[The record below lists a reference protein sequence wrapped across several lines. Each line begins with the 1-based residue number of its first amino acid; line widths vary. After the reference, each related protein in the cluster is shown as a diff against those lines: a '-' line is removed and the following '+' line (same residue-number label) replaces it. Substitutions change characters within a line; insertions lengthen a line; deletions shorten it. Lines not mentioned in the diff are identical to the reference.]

1 MMTSRENIKSVLTSW
16 FIIVRAPLLTVI
28 IVPVLVGAS
37 WVAYQNLVQSFPWDS
52 FFLAFFVGV
61 FLHIAA
67 HTFNCYSDW
76 KSGTDQTN
84 NYYFLFNYD
93 SRRLLNLGLIS
104 EKTVFRVALI
114 SLITASALGLILAFR
129 SGPGIFLIGVIGA
142 LSFYFYVAPP
152 LRSVARKGMAVL
164 LIGLIF
170 GPFAIAGTVYALIEN
185 VSISDFL
192 IGIPVGLLATAIP
205 WINQFPGG
213 NSDRAAGRINLGS
226 KITHWGYLL
235 LLATAYALLLYYFF
249 VEGVLPVGA
258 MLPFV
263 SIPIAVYAIRNAV
276 RDYDQRSMIR
286 ANAATIC
293 LHLVYGLLLAA
304 GLYLSAPISEFI
316 WNSVCC

>member
-1 MMTSRENIKSVLTSW
+1 MTSRENIKIVITSW

-28 IVPVLVGAS
+28 IVPILVGAS
-37 WVAYQNLVQSFPWDS
+37 WVAYQNLVQPFPWDS
-52 FFLAFFVGV
+52 FSLAFFVGV

-84 NYYFLFNYD
+84 NDYFLSYYD
-93 SRRLLNLGLIS
+93 TRRIFNLGLIS
-104 EKTVFRVALI
+104 EKAVFRVSLI
-114 SLITASALGLILAFR
+114 SLITASVLGLILAFR
-129 SGPGIFLIGVIGA
+129 SGPGIFLFGVIGA
-142 LSFYFYVAPP
+142 LSFYFYMAPP
-152 LRSVARKGMAVL
+152 LRLLGRKGFGVL
-164 LIGLIF
+164 LIGIIF
-170 GPFAIAGTVYALIEN
+170 GPFAIAGTVYALSEN
-185 VSISDFL
+185 VSISNFL

-213 NSDRAAGRINLGS
+213 NSDRVAGRINLGA
-226 KITHWGYLL
+226 KFTHRGYLL

-249 VEGVLPVGA
+249 VEGVVPVGA
-258 MLPFV
+258 MLPFA
-263 SIPIAVYAIRNAV
+263 SIPLAVYAGRIAV

-286 ANAATIC
+286 ANAATIR